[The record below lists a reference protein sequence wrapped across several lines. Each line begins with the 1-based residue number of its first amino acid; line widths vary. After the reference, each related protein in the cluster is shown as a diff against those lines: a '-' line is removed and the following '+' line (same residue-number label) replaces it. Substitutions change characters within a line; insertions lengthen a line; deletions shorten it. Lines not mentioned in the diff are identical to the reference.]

1 MRPKLIVL
9 DIDGVITDGFE
20 RLGEE
25 EAAAGYK
32 QISFQDLDAVYAAR
46 VAGFQFA
53 LLTAEDN
60 AMVRRIASRFGIED
74 VCAGQKDKLQ
84 GIEAIGAQHQL
95 KTEQICYIGDSDRD
109 ARAFPACGL
118 SFTPANGGS
127 QARWQATFTLHR
139 CGGQGAVAEAIEIIL
154 KLNRMTP

>member
-1 MRPKLIVL
+1 MQPKLIVL
-9 DIDGVITDGFE
+9 DIDGVITDGLE
-20 RLGEE
+20 RLDECE
-25 EAAAGYK
+25 DAVGYK
-32 QISFQDLDAVYAAR
+32 QISFQDLDAVHAAR
-46 VAGFQFA
+46 AAGFGFA

-74 VCAGQKDKLQ
+74 VYVGQKDKLR
-84 GIEAIGAQHQL
+84 GIEVIGARHQL
-95 KTEQICYIGDSDRD
+95 AMREICFIGDSDRD

-118 SFTPANGGS
+118 SFTPANGSS

-139 CGGQGAVAEAIEIIL
+139 CGGRGAVAEAIEIIL